1 MSLWILLLLPLVT
14 AAAIGIAGE
23 RQARAIALGG
33 SLATL
38 AWAVLIALQF
48 PHWTSGQAEYW
59 PGADEIASQFPVL
72 PGIGVQLI
80 LGVDSVSLLLVLL
93 NVVLMPACVLG
104 SWTAIAERRRE
115 FYIWLMVLATCVS
128 GVFVARDVISFYT
141 FFEASLVPGFFM
153 LAIYGGPDRRHASY
167 KFFIY
172 TFVGSLFML
181 LALAYVA
188 WQHAQTTGT
197 WSFAI
202 GDLTE
207 FAPTLSANEQG
218 WLLLALL
225 AGLAVKVPLFPLH
238 TWLPLAHNQAPT
250 AGSVNFAAVILKLG
264 LYGLY
269 VFVLPMVPEA
279 VVEHGPTIAVLAVV
293 GIVYAALICWVQT
306 DVKKLIAY
314 SSVSH
319 MGFAVLG
326 LIALNPIGLQGSVY
340 YMLSHGFA
348 TGGLF
353 LCIGMMYERYHT
365 KDLREIGGLARAMPV
380 WTFIFLIFVFASV
393 ALPGTNGFVSEFLC
407 LIGTFIAV
415 PEAQSG
421 YPGVLGPWFAL
432 IAATGMVLGAIYLL
446 YMTGKL
452 CFGPLREPADHHDHD
467 ELPKD
472 LNLREISAVAPLA
485 LACLVFGFVPWPILH
500 AVEPVAEDV
509 LKPYPALVESH
520 LEKLEADE
528 AMAESTEPR
537 AGDVALLTGI
547 PTMEGDR

>member
-1 MSLWILLLLPLVT
+1 MQLWILLLIPIATCV
-14 AAAIGIAGE
+14 GIAFGGE
-23 RQARAIALGG
+23 RNARAVALGG

-38 AWAVLIALQF
+38 AWAVVLAMQF
-48 PHWTSGQAEYW
+48 PHWQADQWTYW
-59 PGADEIASQFPVL
+59 PAPDSGAFPVL
-72 PGIGVQLI
+72 PGIGVALE

-93 NVVLMPACVLG
+93 NVFLMPCCVLG
-104 SWTAIAERRRE
+104 SWSAIQERRRE
-115 FYIWLMVLATCVS
+115 FYIWLMVLSTCVM

-153 LAIYGGPDRRHASY
+153 LAIYGGPDRREASF

-181 LALAYVA
+181 LGLAYVA
-188 WQHAQTTGT
+188 WQHAEQTGD

-202 GDLTE
+202 KDLTA
-207 FAPTLSANEQG
+207 FAPSLSAEEQG
-218 WLLLALL
+218 WILLALL

-269 VFVLPMVPEA
+269 VFILPMVPEA
-279 VVEHGPTIAVLAVV
+279 VVTWAPTIAVLAVI

-326 LIALNPIGLQGSVY
+326 LIALNPIGLQGSVF

-365 KDLREIGGLARAMPV
+365 KDLREVGGLAFKMPV
-380 WTFIFLIFVFASV
+380 WSFFFIVLVFASV
-393 ALPGTNGFVSEFLC
+393 GLPGLNGFVSEFLC

-415 PEAQSG
+415 PGAQSG
-421 YPGVLGPWFAL
+421 YGGVLGPWFAAV
-432 IAATGMVLGAIYLL
+432 AATGMVLGAMYLL

-452 CFGPLREPADHHDHD
+452 CFGPLREPADHHDHE
-467 ELPKD
+467 ELPAD
-472 LNLREISAVAPLA
+472 LNLREIAAVAPIA
-485 LACLVFGFVPWPILH
+485 LVCLVFGLVPWPILH
-500 AVEPVAEDV
+500 AVEPVAEEV
-509 LKPYPALVESH
+509 LKPYPALVEAH
-520 LEKLEADE
+520 VQRMEQMEA
-528 AMAESTEPR
+528 AES
-537 AGDVALLTGI
+537 VAFSPASTTGVT
-547 PTMEGDR
+547 PADTVPAERSR